1 MNLKRREFI
10 RLGGITVAGSMVIP
24 TLFNSCKGTPVTENA
39 GAYLDHFEVTPEQL
53 QKILATALGKGADYA
68 DLYFEHTVSNATS
81 LQDKKVNSAYSDIT
95 FGVGI
100 RVLKGDQTGFAYS
113 ENTSMESMLR
123 AARTAASIADSSSS
137 WKSSVLSELVPP
149 SYYRISS
156 PWEDIQ
162 IKDKIPFITSLNDKI
177 FAGDNRVTKVNISL
191 SDSTSYILFN
201 NSEGILSWDYRP
213 LTYLSARTIMEE
225 KGRVE
230 NSSVSQSSRKG
241 FEFLTADLVE
251 ALASDAIEK
260 TSRLFKAEKPKAGE
274 MEVVMAAGS
283 SGILLH
289 EAMGHSFEADFN
301 RKNTSIFSDKMG
313 KKIAEKFVTVVD
325 DGTLPNDRG
334 ALNVDDEG
342 IITEKTILVNN
353 GTLTSYL
360 HDRISAKFYNV
371 KPTGNG
377 RRQDFRNVPLPR
389 MRSTYMENGPH
400 KHDEIIESVKKG
412 IYVEDFS
419 NGQVNI
425 GPGDFT
431 FFVKFGYVIENGK
444 LTKPIKD
451 INIIGNGP
459 QALADITMV
468 ADNQK
473 IDNGT
478 WTCGKDGQSVPVS
491 MGLPTVKIRKL
502 TVGGLNG

>member
-24 TLFNSCKGTPVTENA
+24 SLLNSCKGNPVSETA
-39 GAYLDHFEVTPEQL
+39 ASYMDHFEVTPEHL
-53 QKILATALGKGADYA
+53 QKVLATALEKGADYA

-100 RVLKGDQTGFAYS
+100 RVLKGDQTGFAYA

-123 AARTAASIADSSSS
+123 AARTAASIAESN
-137 WKSSVLSELVPP
+137 SVWSP
-149 SYYRISS
+149 STFNEIIPRALYNITTS
-156 PWEDIQ
+156 WEDVV

-191 SDSTSYILFN
+191 SDSTTYILFY
-201 NSEGILSWDYRP
+201 NSEGVLSWDYRP
-213 LTYLSARTIMEE
+213 LTYIMARTVMEE
-225 KGRVE
+225 NGRLE
-230 NSSVSQSSRKG
+230 NAMVSQSYRKG
-241 FEFLTADLVE
+241 FEFMTNDLVDS
-251 ALASDAIEK
+251 LASDAISK
-260 TSRLFKAEKPKAGE
+260 TSRLFEADKPKAGE

-313 KKIAEKFVTVVD
+313 KKIAQDFVTVVD
-325 DGTLPNDRG
+325 DGTLPGDRG
-334 ALNVDDEG
+334 ALNIDDEG
-342 IITEKTILVNN
+342 VPTEKTILVNN
-353 GTLTSYL
+353 GTLTSYI

-400 KHDEIIESVKKG
+400 KHDEIIASVKNG

-431 FFVKFGYVIENGK
+431 FFVKFGYIIENGK

-473 IDNGT
+473 IDYGT
-478 WTCGKDGQSVPVS
+478 WTCGKDGQGVPVS

-502 TVGGLNG
+502 TVGGING

>member
-24 TLFNSCKGTPVTENA
+24 TLFNSCKSIPVSDSAA
-39 GAYLDHFEVTPEQL
+39 GYMDHFEVSPEQL
-53 QKILATALGKGADYA
+53 QKLLATALGKGADYA
-68 DLYFEHTVSNATS
+68 DLYFEHTVTNATS
-81 LQDKKVNSAYSDIT
+81 LQDKKVNSAYSDII

-113 ENTSMESMLR
+113 ENTSMDAMLK
-123 AARTAASIADSSSS
+123 AARTAASIADSNSS
-137 WKSSVLSELVPP
+137 WQPAGLNELIPA
-149 SYYRISS
+149 SYYKIST
-156 PWEDIQ
+156 PWEEIQ

-177 FAGDNRVTKVNISL
+177 FAGDTRVTKVNISL
-191 SDSTSYILFN
+191 SDSSSYILFC
-201 NSEGILSWDYRP
+201 NSEGVLSWDYRP
-213 LTYLSARTIMEE
+213 LTYLSARTVMEE
-225 KGRVE
+225 NGRIE
-230 NSSVSQSSRKG
+230 NGSVSQSFRRG
-241 FEFLTADLVE
+241 FEFLTTEIVDKLS
-251 ALASDAIEK
+251 SDAIQK
-260 TSRLFKAEKPKAGE
+260 TSRLFKASKPKAGE

-313 KKIAEKFVTVVD
+313 RKIAENFVTVVD

-334 ALNVDDEG
+334 ALNIDDEG
-342 IITEKTILVNN
+342 VTTEKTILVNN
-353 GTLTSYL
+353 GVLTSYI
-360 HDRISAKFYNV
+360 HDRISAKHYNV
-371 KPTGNG
+371 NPTGNG
-377 RRQDFRNVPLPR
+377 RRQDFRNVPIPR

-400 KHDEIIESVKKG
+400 KREEIIDSVKKG
-412 IYVEDFS
+412 IFVEDFS

-431 FFVKFGYVIENGK
+431 FFVKFGYIVENGK
-444 LTKPIKD
+444 ITKPIKD

-468 ADNQK
+468 ADDME
-473 IDNGT
+473 IDHGT
-478 WTCGKDGQSVPVS
+478 WTCGKDGQGVPVS
-491 MGLPTVKIRKL
+491 MGLPTVKIKKL
-502 TVGGLNG
+502 TVGGLNA